1 MTGKR
6 NQVMPSTTTI
16 ICYKIVVAFCDAL
29 TVTLTVTNNES
40 KSFHYSKL
48 KTPSWWNNFWGC
60 YYRKAFLGALYW
72 EI

>member
-48 KTPSWWNNFWGC
+48 KTPS
-60 YYRKAFLGALYW
+60 
-72 EI
+72 